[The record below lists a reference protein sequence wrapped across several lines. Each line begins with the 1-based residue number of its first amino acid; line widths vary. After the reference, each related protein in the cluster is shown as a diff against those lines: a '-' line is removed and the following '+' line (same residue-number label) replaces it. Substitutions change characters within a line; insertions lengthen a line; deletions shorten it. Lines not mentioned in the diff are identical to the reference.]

1 MTPES
6 HRKICDIYYS
16 ASEITPAERP
26 AFLDEACG
34 GDEALRREVESM
46 LAARDRAGDY
56 FAAPAMEV
64 AAGLMAE
71 ENYPSLA
78 GQSLGHYQVLSL
90 IGAGGMGEVYLAED
104 TRLRRK
110 VALKLLPAQFMRD
123 ADRARRFEREA
134 RAASSL
140 NHPNII
146 TIFEVGQVDGRHF
159 ICAEYIEGQTLRRR
173 LAGDQLKLHETLDV
187 AVQIASALT
196 SAHAA
201 GIFHRDIKPENIM
214 LRHDG
219 LVKLLDFGLAKL
231 RADGETEG
239 QRDGGTDLQRDGA
252 MERHPVSSSPGHSG
266 SLSLRPPV
274 SISLPLSTTGVAMG
288 TLQYMSPEQA
298 RGEKV
303 EGRSDIFSLG
313 IVLYQMI
320 TGWPPFE
327 GETSDEV
334 IAAILEREPPP
345 LAQYA
350 REAPAELQR
359 IVTKA
364 LRKKRE
370 DRYQAAPD
378 LLLDLKAL
386 KEEMEL
392 ETKGLRRRR
401 SKARAARHI
410 TTTVIALMIMVAAAI
425 AIKRLIGKPTIPFQK
440 VDITRLTNNRNI
452 ALSEISPDG
461 KYIAYV
467 DREKGNSSLL
477 LRQVATDSVQEIVPP
492 AMVVYSDLAFSADGG
507 YVYFVRSPDKTS
519 APRALYRVPVL
530 GGSPV
535 KLIDD
540 LYYHF
545 TLSPDGSQI
554 AFARRRF
561 SEGKIAIAMMIA
573 NANGSGERRLA
584 ARASNEPYEFP
595 AWSPDGEVIVCTNGP
610 PGREGNQRGITEL
623 RVKDGAERS
632 LTSQKWQ
639 GVGRKVWMPD
649 GSGLFFDAY
658 TAEKQRRQIWYLP
671 YPGGEPRPVTIG
683 LDHCGHIS
691 LTADL
696 KIMLCS
702 QQNLISDIWSLPE
715 GDTSRARKLSAGRGP
730 SLAPDGRIV
739 YESDFDGDRD
749 VWMMNQDG
757 TGRKNLTSAP
767 GRDGSPRVTP
777 DGRYI
782 LFTSVRS
789 GAPEIWRMEIDG
801 SNPVQLT
808 RSGNAQ
814 MSDISPDGKW
824 AFYGTSRGF
833 EKVPIAGGEPVAFT
847 SKHSMLYPSVSPDG
861 KLIAYYYSEKQPG
874 AKVKIAVSPS
884 SGGQPVW
891 TFDPPREAYWT
902 FNIRWTPDGKALL
915 YEADHNGVSN
925 IWLKSLNGEPPKRLT
940 DFRSESILAFD
951 LSRDGKHLI
960 CTRGGQTFDLVLVR
974 DVSDR

>member
-16 ASEITPAERP
+16 ASELAPAERP

-64 AAGLMAE
+64 AAGLLEE

-78 GQSLGHYQVLSL
+78 GQSLSHYQVLSL

-104 TRLRRK
+104 MRLRRK

-146 TIFEVGQVDGRHF
+146 TIFEVGQVDGRNF
-159 ICAEYIEGQTLRRR
+159 ICAEYIEGLTLRRR
-173 LAGDQLKLHETLDV
+173 LEVDQLKLHETLDV

-196 SAHAA
+196 SAHEA

-231 RADGETEG
+231 RTDGETEG
-239 QRDGGTDLQRDGA
+239 QRNGRTDVQRDGA
-252 MERHPVSSSPGHSG
+252 MERHMVSSSPSHSG
-266 SLSLRPPV
+266 PQSLRPPV
-274 SISLPLSTTGVAMG
+274 SISLPLSPTGVAMG
-288 TLQYMSPEQA
+288 TVQYMSPEQA
-298 RGEKV
+298 SGENV

-313 IVLYQMI
+313 IVLYEMI
-320 TGWPPFE
+320 TGRPPFD

-370 DRYQAAPD
+370 DRYEAVSD

-386 KEEMEL
+386 KEEMDL
-392 ETKGLRRRR
+392 ETKGLRGRRP
-401 SKARAARHI
+401 KASGARRF
-410 TTTVIALMIMVAAAI
+410 TTTVIALTILVAAAI
-425 AIKRLIGKPTIPFQK
+425 AIKKLIGKPAIPFQQ

-452 ALSEISPDG
+452 ALSEISSDG
-461 KYIAYV
+461 KYIVYV
-467 DREKGNSSLL
+467 DTEKGNSSLL
-477 LRQVATDSVQEIVPP
+477 LRQVATDSVHEIVPP
-492 AMVVYSDLAFSADGG
+492 AKVGYSDLAFSPDGG
-507 YVYFVRSPDKTS
+507 YVYFVRSSDNVS
-519 APRALYRVPVL
+519 AVRALYRVPVL
-530 GGSPV
+530 GGAPV

-540 LYYHF
+540 LHNHF
-545 TLSPDGSQI
+545 TLSPDGSQL
-554 AFARRRF
+554 AFARRYF
-561 SEGKIAIAMMIA
+561 SEGKIAMMIA
-573 NANGSGERRLA
+573 NADGSGERRLA
-584 ARASNEPYEFP
+584 ARPSKEPYTFP
-595 AWSPDGEVIVCTNGP
+595 AWSPDGKVIVCNDGS
-610 PGREGNQRGITEL
+610 PGRAGNQRGITEL

-639 GVGRKVWMPD
+639 SVGRKVWMPD
-649 GSGLFFDAY
+649 GSGFFFDAY
-658 TAEKQRRQIWYLP
+658 RAEKQRRQIWYLP
-671 YPGGEPRPVTIG
+671 YPGGEPRPTTIG
-683 LDHCGHIS
+683 LDHCRQIS

-696 KIMLCS
+696 KTMICS
-702 QQNLISDIWSLPE
+702 QENLISDIWSLPE
-715 GDTSRARKLSAGRGP
+715 GDTSRARKLGAGV
-730 SLAPDGRIV
+730 SLSWAPDGQIV
-739 YESDFDGDRD
+739 YESDSDGDRD

-757 TGRKNLTSAP
+757 TGRKNLTSSP
-767 GRDGSPRVTP
+767 GRDGFPRVTP

-782 LFTSVRS
+782 LFTSDRS
-789 GAPEIWRMEIDG
+789 GAPEIWRMEIGG
-801 SNPVQLT
+801 SNPMQLT
-808 RSGNAQ
+808 SSGNAQ

-824 AFYGTSRGF
+824 AFYVSSGIK
-833 EKVPIAGGEPVAFT
+833 KVPIVGGEPVAFP
-847 SKHSMLYPSVSPDG
+847 SEHSTEYPSVAPDG
-861 KLIAYYYSEKQPG
+861 KLIAYYYREKQPG
-874 AKVKIAVSPS
+874 AKFKIAVSPS

-891 TFDPPREAYWT
+891 TFDPPRENFWT
-902 FNIRWTPDGKALL
+902 PDIRWTPDGKALL

-925 IWLKSLNGEPPKRLT
+925 IWLKSLNSEPPKRLT
-940 DFRSESILAFD
+940 DFRSEAILSFD
-951 LSRDGKHLI
+951 LSSDGKHLI
-960 CTRGGQTFDLVLVR
+960 CTRGGWTFDLVLVR